1 MVEALNRALTLCLSV
16 VIARGLAPLEFGLV
30 GAASLVVG
38 LASGLGSLLET
49 AAVVRAKGPRWTDAD
64 QAVAAAGL
72 RLVLVAATVTL
83 AVPLGNAFLRLV
95 QGAGGGGE
103 GRALLHILLFGL
115 ALEGLGALPR
125 VRFQQQMAIRPLFA
139 ASVLQSS
146 VHLSMALVALSQ
158 GAGARGVCWA
168 AVAGQASSAGLLW
181 WLLHRRER
189 FPAFRRVAPGAT
201 SWILREYSRLFA
213 ASFLTQ
219 LNTRLDNGLV
229 GGFLGPASLAF
240 YSLAWSASR
249 AVTALFGYAFDSV
262 LFPLLARRY
271 GTGQPWGELPI
282 RMALFG
288 QMGAAL
294 ALGLLVVGADLL
306 VPAVLGNSWRPAVEP
321 LRIMAAALIVLPL
334 GAAAKAALFASGRAG
349 VVARVAALHSLLI
362 LVTFS
367 TLVPAFGLVGGA
379 AADALCSVFAF
390 GALFWFSP
398 VREGAQ
404 AQSARMATAVVVA
417 FGLAVLLSLGI
428 REGPAP
434 LVLLAERWLVFCAV
448 FAGLGLMLGGFRAV
462 LHLVSSALRGFGTRG

>member
-1 MVEALNRALTLCLSV
+1 MAEALNRALTLCLSV
-16 VIARGLAPLEFGLV
+16 LIARRLAPMEFGLV

-38 LASGLGSLLET
+38 LAGGLGFLLET

-72 RLVLVAATVTL
+72 RLGLVGVTVAL
-83 AVPLGNAFLRLV
+83 ALPVGNVFLRLV
-95 QGAGGGGE
+95 QRADGSE
-103 GRALLHILLFGL
+103 GRDLLHILMFGL
-115 ALEGLGALPR
+115 ALEALGALPR
-125 VRFQQQMAIRPLFA
+125 IRFQQQMAIQPLLV
-139 ASVLQSS
+139 ASVLQSA
-146 VHLSMALVALSQ
+146 VHLLLALVALSQ

-168 AVAGQASSAGLLW
+168 ATAAQASSAGLLW
-181 WLLHRRER
+181 WMMHQRHGYPE
-189 FPAFRRVAPGAT
+189 FGPVVPGAA
-201 SWILREYSRLFA
+201 SWILRQYSRLFA

-219 LNTRLDNGLV
+219 MNTRLDNALV

-240 YSLAWSASR
+240 YSLAWSAAR

-262 LFPLLARRY
+262 LFPLLARRF
-271 GTGQPWGELPI
+271 GTGQSWGELPI
-282 RMALFG
+282 RTALVG
-288 QMGAAL
+288 LMGAGL

-306 VPAVLGNSWRPAVEP
+306 VPAVLGSSWRPAVEP
-321 LRIMAAALIVLPL
+321 LRIMAAALVVFPL

-367 TLVPAFGLVGGA
+367 ALVPAFGLVGGA
-379 AADALCSVFAF
+379 AADALCSVFAL

-398 VREGAQ
+398 VREGAP

-417 FGLAVLLSLGI
+417 FGLAVVLSLGI

-434 LVLLAERWLVFCAV
+434 LLLAERWLTFCAIYG
-448 FAGLGLMLGGFRAV
+448 GLGLVLGGFRAV
-462 LHLVSSALRGFGTRG
+462 LGLVASALRGFGNRG

>member
-1 MVEALNRALTLCLSV
+1 
-16 VIARGLAPLEFGLV
+16 
-30 GAASLVVG
+30 
-38 LASGLGSLLET
+38 
-49 AAVVRAKGPRWTDAD
+49 
-64 QAVAAAGL
+64 
-72 RLVLVAATVTL
+72 
-83 AVPLGNAFLRLV
+83 
-95 QGAGGGGE
+95 
-103 GRALLHILLFGL
+103 
-115 ALEGLGALPR
+115 
-125 VRFQQQMAIRPLFA
+125 
-139 ASVLQSS
+139 
-146 VHLSMALVALSQ
+146 
-158 GAGARGVCWA
+158 
-168 AVAGQASSAGLLW
+168 
-181 WLLHRRER
+181 
-189 FPAFRRVAPGAT
+189 
-201 SWILREYSRLFA
+201 
-213 ASFLTQ
+213 
-219 LNTRLDNGLV
+219 
-229 GGFLGPASLAF
+229 
-240 YSLAWSASR
+240 
-249 AVTALFGYAFDSV
+249 
-262 LFPLLARRY
+262 
-271 GTGQPWGELPI
+271 
-282 RMALFG
+282 MALFG